1 MASIARRPNGE
12 WRARYRDDSGHEHAR
27 HFSRKIDAQRWLD
40 EVTASVVTGQY
51 VDPAAG
57 RMTFRQFATQRQES
71 AVQRANTL
79 RLVESS
85 MRLHA

>member
-1 MASIARRPNGE
+1 M
-12 WRARYRDDSGHEHAR
+12 
-27 HFSRKIDAQRWLD
+27 
-40 EVTASVVTGQY
+40 VTGQY